1 MKIDDVKRQVAMAVK
16 ACTEKKAGD
25 IAILRLD
32 ASASGFTDYFVVCSG
47 ANPRQVEAIAEEV
60 DEKLSKAGF
69 EPSHIEGRR
78 QAEWILLDYVHFVV
92 HVFSENARKYYD
104 LERLWKTAT
113 RIEPAE
119 LEKPTAKKALVPTL
133 SQKKG
138 KDGAPTGT
146 KGSTVPT
153 LSQNKGKDGAPKSK
167 RMRKS

>member
-1 MKIDDVKRQVAMAVK
+1 MKRDDVSAQVAIAAR
-16 ACTEKKAGD
+16 ACLDKKAED
-25 IAILRLD
+25 LAILRLD
-32 ASASGFTDYFVVCSG
+32 ASASGFTDYFVICSG

-60 DEKLSKAGF
+60 DQKLSKAGF

-92 HVFSENARKYYD
+92 HVFSENARKFYD

-119 LEKPTAKKALVPTL
+119 LEKPAAKKATVPTLSKKKGKDGAATGTKRSPIPSL

-138 KDGAPTGT
+138 KDGAP
-146 KGSTVPT
+146 
-153 LSQNKGKDGAPKSK
+153 KSK
-167 RMRKS
+167 RTRKS